1 MLRIVEVIDAIV
13 IEFRTGIAESR
24 VRIRTGRFLSGVLNV
39 YQQTSPRF
47 TECPSLAR

>member
-1 MLRIVEVIDAIV
+1 VTECSTAM
-13 IEFRTGIAESR
+13 AESR

-47 TECPSLAR
+47 TMYPSPVR